1 MVYVILFVLAALVLI
16 PMAAFF
22 VLTLAAVIFAWTKI
36 FPFVRGIAEWI
47 TDRRNLLPFVL
58 FMLIVIAATFVLLIG
73 AYFFTVKVSSVGLL
87 ALLPLILILG
97 IAWSIFWGGMGLAM
111 IMWITRLSHWGY
123 AHFRTRFER
132 TSPPSGL
139 PAYRSRRRLPARR
152 PITNQPPPVP
162 STEEK
167 ANAKAEAKHKVKA
180 KAEDEIEAYY
190 RSEYQ
195 RFLAEAKAKAEVK
208 TAKVEEKA
216 EAEQKAK
223 AKTKAEEEIEAYYES
238 EYQRFLAEAKSKVE
252 AKTAEA
258 RAQAEAEAKPEE
270 EIEAYY
276 ESEFQRFLAE
286 AKTAEARAQ
295 AEQIAEAKARPRL
308 RRRRRLKQGK

>member
-1 MVYVILFVLAALVLI
+1 MLILFLAAMMI
-16 PMAAFF
+16 PMTALFA
-22 VLTLAAVIFAWTKI
+22 LTLAAFIFSSIKI
-36 FPFVRGIAEWI
+36 FPFARGIAEWV

-58 FMLIVIAATFVLLIG
+58 FMLIAIAVTVVLLIG
-73 AYFFTVKVSSVGLL
+73 AYFFTVKVSSVGIL

-97 IAWSIFWGGMGLAM
+97 IAWIIFWGGMGLA
-111 IMWITRLSHWGY
+111 IILWITRLSHWGY
-123 AHFRTRFER
+123 THFRTLFGR

-190 RSEYQ
+190 ESEYQ
-195 RFLAEAKAKAEVK
+195 RFLAEAKAKAEAK
-208 TAKVEEKA
+208 RAKVKEKA

-223 AKTKAEEEIEAYYES
+223 AKVEAKTAEASAQAEQRGEAKAKPEEEIQAYYES
-238 EYQRFLAEAKSKVE
+238 EYQRFLAEAKVE

-258 RAQAEAEAKPEE
+258 RAQAEQK
-270 EIEAYY
+270 
-276 ESEFQRFLAE
+276 
-286 AKTAEARAQ
+286 
-295 AEQIAEAKARPRL
+295 AEAKARPRL